1 MRKAIFGAAVL
12 ALAACGGAETDGT
25 QQGPLVNEV
34 AEVDPDADAG
44 FEAVAPGR
52 YEVAHAD
59 GSVDQLTIGSGM
71 LWSMVFADGTP
82 AGGTIFAQDGR
93 NCFVTE
99 GQESHQ
105 CFQGSEP
112 AEDGSMVV
120 TAEDGQ
126 VLTVRPV
133 EAFAAVGSRPA

>member
-12 ALAACGGAETDGT
+12 ALAACSEAATDGA
-25 QQGPLVNEV
+25 QDASVNEV

-44 FEAVAPGR
+44 FEAVAPGL
-52 YEVAHAD
+52 YEVAHED
-59 GSVDQLTIGSGM
+59 GTIDQLTISSGM
-71 LWSMVFADGTP
+71 LWSMVLADGTA

-99 GQESHQ
+99 GEEGHQ

-112 AEDGSMVV
+112 AADGSMEV

-126 VLTVRPV
+126 VMTVRPV
-133 EAFAAVGSRPA
+133 EAFAQR